1 MAGPQSQAFLP
12 HISVKKALTAV
23 SSRIA
28 LDKTGGTLQ
37 PDQVRITVD
46 GTDNAYIAFGTVAVT
61 ADATDMFVLT
71 GTTEV
76 FTCPPS
82 TTNIAGIS
90 DAASGC
96 TIYITSGNGM

>member
-1 MAGPQSQAFLP
+1 MAGPQSQAFSP
-12 HISVKKALTAV
+12 RVSVKKALTAV

-28 LDKTGGTLQ
+28 LDKTGALQ

-46 GTDNAYIAFGTVAVT
+46 GTDNAYLAFGDVTVT

-76 FTCPPS
+76 LTLPPS
-82 TTNIAGIS
+82 TTHIAGIS

-96 TIYITSGNGM
+96 TVYLTSGNGM